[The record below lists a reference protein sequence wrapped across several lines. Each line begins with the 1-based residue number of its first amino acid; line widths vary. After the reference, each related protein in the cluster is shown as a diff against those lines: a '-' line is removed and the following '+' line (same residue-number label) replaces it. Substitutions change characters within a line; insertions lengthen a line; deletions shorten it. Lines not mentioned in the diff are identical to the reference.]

1 MGFFGSPER
10 SFVFGV
16 GPIVL
21 VHTASTSASVNKSLM
36 RRAHALGRF
45 CGAMRLPPKQA
56 GTQLAR
62 ARKDSITGTMRTRLT
77 TMGHVASGL
86 GNIMVRK
93 SLTPT
98 NSDLVLSEIRSPEIT
113 LRIRGAR
120 KFVEQLRGRTQLSG
134 RLRSSLC
141 ALA

>member
-1 MGFFGSPER
+1 
-10 SFVFGV
+10 
-16 GPIVL
+16 
-21 VHTASTSASVNKSLM
+21 M
-36 RRAHALGRF
+36 RRAHGWGGSAR
-45 CGAMRLPPKQA
+45 AMHLLSKQA
-56 GTQLAR
+56 GTRLAR
-62 ARKDSITGTMRTRLT
+62 GAKDSITGTMRTRLT
-77 TMGHVASGL
+77 KMGHVASGL

-113 LRIRGAR
+113 LRIGGAR
-120 KFVEQLRGRTQLSG
+120 KSVEQPRGRTQLSG